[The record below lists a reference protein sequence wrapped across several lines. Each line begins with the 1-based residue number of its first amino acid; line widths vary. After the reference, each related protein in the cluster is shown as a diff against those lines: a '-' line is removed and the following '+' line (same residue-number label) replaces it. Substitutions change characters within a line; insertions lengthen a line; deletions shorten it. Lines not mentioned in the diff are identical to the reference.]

1 MSNNNL
7 YSQIEQNISNGLKDG
22 LKTGDFSNLN
32 NAIADS
38 VQDVIKEATGTVS
51 KTVTTA
57 FRETSY
63 NFNSR
68 RPYET
73 REETAA
79 YAQKLREQRRA
90 HDAAVRAGQNVRPPA
105 YGNYSSA
112 RNGQHG
118 ANRQNVTRAGYAQN
132 PQQTTALATV
142 KNNYGIVSKFNPI
155 GKNSSV
161 ACIATG
167 ATGMVLSGYGVM
179 ASGITNLIMHGS
191 MVGTIFAGACFIGSA
206 ILLKVGIAQKGLLDR
221 AIRYA
226 QACGNNMYGQVSS
239 LASATGVKA
248 KKVKK
253 DLKKILKKGFYPEG
267 YIDDEMTTLML
278 SDSVYK
284 QYVQTKNYS
293 LHSMAQAT
301 ANDLGAKEENIPDAL
316 KKLSAEQRAELKEMS
331 EAGKKYINRL
341 HELNAII
348 PGEIITNKLNISESI
363 LREIFNRLEEHPDQ
377 MDRMHKLME
386 YYLPT
391 MIKLVEA
398 YHEYDQVSSPGA
410 EIKEAM
416 EEIENTLDT
425 INEAFTQ
432 LLNNL
437 FQDSVWDVTTDAQVL
452 KTMLKQEGLT
462 D

>member
-1 MSNNNL
+1 MCMSNNNL

-22 LKTGDFSNLN
+22 LKTGDFRNLN
-32 NAIADS
+32 DAIAGS

-57 FRETSY
+57 FRETKY
-63 NFNSR
+63 NFDSR

-79 YAQKLREQRRA
+79 YAQMLREKRKA
-90 HDAAVRAGQNVRPPA
+90 HEAAVEEARARAAVQSQMA
-105 YGNYSSA
+105 A
-112 RNGQHG
+112 Q
-118 ANRQNVTRAGYAQN
+118 NRQVAAN
-132 PQQTTALATV
+132 QTTALVPA
-142 KNNYGIVSKFNPI
+142 KNNYGIVSKFNPV
-155 GKNSSV
+155 GKTSSI

-167 ATGMVLSGYGVM
+167 ATGMVVSGYG
-179 ASGITNLIMHGS
+179 AITSGISNIFLHSS
-191 MVGTIFAGACFIGSA
+191 MVGTILAGVFFVGSTV
-206 ILLKVGIAQKGLLDR
+206 LLKVGIDQKSLLDK

-226 QACGNNMYGQVSS
+226 QACGSNMYGQVGA
-239 LASATGVKA
+239 LASAVGVKTSR
-248 KKVKK
+248 VKK

-284 QYVQTKNYS
+284 QYVQTKNYAIQ
-293 LHSMAQAT
+293 SMAQST
-301 ANDLGAKEENIPDAL
+301 AADLGAKDENLSEAM
-316 KKLSAEQRAELKEMS
+316 KKLTPEQRAELKEMS
-331 EAGKKYINRL
+331 NSGKEYIERL
-341 HELNAII
+341 HSLNAVI
-348 PGEIITNKLNISESI
+348 PGEIITDKLNTSESR
-363 LREIFNRLEEHPDQ
+363 LREIFRRLEEHPDQ
-377 MDRMHKLME
+377 MDRMHKLMD

-398 YHEYDQVSSPGA
+398 YHEYDQVSSPGD

-416 EEIENTLDT
+416 VEIENTLDT

-452 KTMLKQEGLT
+452 KTLLKQEGLT
-462 D
+462 E